1 MAKSSSKTARALL
14 TVSLLGCACLLGL
27 AARATEL
34 QQAGNQDVQQVLDKY
49 AALRPADKD
58 LAIFQLDWVSTLK
71 EAREKAAREQ
81 RPILLIV
88 VTNSYGNMYTG
99 HC

>member
-1 MAKSSSKTARALL
+1 MTNLRWKISMALG
-14 TVSLLGCACLLGL
+14 LLGSVALFALR
-27 AARATEL
+27 APATE
-34 QQAGNQDVQQVLDKY
+34 QQAAKDAEVQNVLDRY
-49 AALRPADKD
+49 RSFRPDDRD
-58 LAIFQLDWVSTLK
+58 LAIFQLDWVASLP